1 MRLTKKQA
9 LAVFKGQLKE
19 NERFYNLIV
28 KDKVALRDSWNN
40 YTDSLYKDGM
50 ITPYQY
56 NIWANPF

>member
-28 KDKVALRDSWNN
+28 KDKVALRESWNN
-40 YTDSLYKDGM
+40 FTDSLCKDEL
-50 ITPYQY
+50 ITERQY
-56 NIWANPF
+56 DTWSQPF